1 MPERMPEERLAN
13 ARVVAQ
19 YLRHQLRETEQKI
32 RELEKE
38 AAEHKRRKDVAF
50 VENRFRVEHTWDDE
64 TPDVMHRGGCG
75 KNPTAGRLLQAEE
88 AAIMMRDRPLVACKV
103 CNPLPAL
110 RSVFLTVP
118 LPDEGA

>member
-1 MPERMPEERLAN
+1 MSERTPEERLAN

-19 YLRHQLRETEQKI
+19 YLRSQLRETEQKI
-32 RELEKE
+32 SSLETE
-38 AAEHKRRKDVAF
+38 VAEHERRKAVAYR
-50 VENRFRVEHTWDDE
+50 ENRFKIEHTWSDE
-64 TPDVMHRGGCG
+64 DPDIMHRGGCG
-75 KNPTAGRLLQAEE
+75 KTPGGDLLQAEE
-88 AAIMMRDRPLVACKV
+88 AALVMRDQRIVGCQT